1 MVKEALKQVSILVD
15 RFQQNI
21 EAYQSLVY
29 NETQLR
35 IEFVDPFFEALGWDV
50 ANKAGYAEQYKD
62 VIHEDAIKVAG
73 ATKAPD
79 YCFRIGGV
87 RKLFLET
94 KKPSVDI
101 KEQTSPAYQ
110 LRRYAWSAKLPLSI
124 LTNFEELAIYDC
136 RLRPRPTDKPSIGRI
151 RYYTYP
157 QYLDSFEGIHNLL
170 SKESVL
176 KGSFDKFAESDRQK
190 RGTSEV
196 DAEFLKEIESW
207 RETLARTIAARNP
220 KLFVRELNFAVQFT
234 IDRIIFLRMC
244 EDRGIEPYGQLQSLG
259 GGNKAVPHWRF
270 QYGGW
275 KIDFFPIP
283 KSTAL
288 RGKPGVRPIGMQF
301 YGFHFVESVS
311 AIRGALIKKAKRY
324 GDLDLPYVIAVN
336 ILDYDADR
344 IDFVDALF
352 RNEQFIM
359 GVNPNGIVMEPKMIR
374 KPNGLWYST
383 NGPRYTRVS
392 AVIFAE
398 HIMPWSLPRAF
409 LCLYHNPWAK
419 KKYSSILTRL
429 PQAIPKG
436 EMEWR
441 QGETV
446 GSILGLPQEWPEG

>member
-1 MVKEALKQVSILVD
+1 MKLFDDMTRKDEGPA
-15 RFQQNI
+15 
-21 EAYQSLVY
+21 A
-29 NETQLR
+29 
-35 IEFVDPFFEALGWDV
+35 
-50 ANKAGYAEQYKD
+50 YAEPK
-62 VIHEDAIKVAG
+62 IHYLNRSARLSFE
-73 ATKAPD
+73 
-79 YCFRIGGV
+79 RI
-87 RKLFLET
+87 RKIIEEWFSRY
-94 KKPSVDI
+94 PI
-101 KEQTSPAYQ
+101 KEQLDFYKRFRSTNDLQHQSAFFELFVHELL
-110 LRRYAWSAKLPLSI
+110 LRMGCRILLHPKASNIKEKRPDFLVKSSGGESFYLEAVIASNESKEDYGARMRMNTVYDSI
-124 LTNFEELAIYDC
+124 N
-136 RLRPRPTDKPSIGRI
+136 K
-151 RYYTYP
+151 
-157 QYLDSFEGIHNLL
+157 LDSPNFFIG
-170 SKESVL
+170 L
-176 KGSFDKFAESDRQK
+176 KLNGYPKTVPPGNEIRSFLAKKLAMLDPD
-190 RGTSEV
+190 
-196 DAEFLKEIESW
+196 EI
-207 RETLARTIAARNP
+207 N
-220 KLFVRELNFAVQFT
+220 
-234 IDRIIFLRMC
+234 
-244 EDRGIEPYGQLQSLG
+244 SLYMA

-352 RNEQFIM
+352 GNEQFIM